1 MITHEFFMKHLGFSE
16 TQAKEIYLKI
26 KNHKFT
32 SNSGILRLNEDTL
45 LQKIEFYKNELDFSI
60 EQILSDF
67 RLLTYDT
74 VSFDEEEYENF
85 IKNKD
90 LESDIKSPTSI
101 RAKVKYFREELG
113 FENKHFKT
121 TMSIFSNELK
131 NTRRKV
137 EFFKKVLGFGAEQ
150 IRAMPWILNYSFE
163 TLLKKHEF
171 FTKQIGI
178 SNKKIIENPNLFS
191 LDCDSDSPHSVKNKI
206 KFYREFLGINI
217 NKIQTFPDLLTYD
230 TVSDESVLTSIRA
243 KMKFFKDT
251 LGYTNKQFQI
261 TPNIFYLDC
270 INEDENPSSIKS
282 KIKFYREVMGFENK
296 HFQLDPSVFA
306 YDTISDESSPTSVR
320 AKIKFYEE
328 EVGIGVDIIRE
339 NPILLHFDIVNE
351 NGTSVKF
358 KLKNLREIGIT
369 NEDIRENPRIL
380 STPALDIKDKYA
392 LWCSIFPDKR
402 FMKLRTWFM
411 TRVEKIY
418 ARYVYLAEDLQKT
431 DIRPNQLDFS
441 EKNFVSRFK
450 MSSDTLM
457 ERYPLDETIL
467 ADFYEKYNSLG
478 IQPPIVQD
486 KGEAFGK

>member
-1 MITHEFFMKHLGFSE
+1 MIIHEFFMKHLGFSE
-16 TQAKEIYLKI
+16 TQAKEIYFKI

-67 RLLTYDT
+67 RLLSYDT

-121 TMSIFSNELK
+121 TMSIFSNDIE
-131 NTRRKV
+131 NIRRKV
-137 EFFKKVLGFGAEQ
+137 KYYKEKIGFEPVHFRQIPCILNYDTETINKKLEFFKKELGFTG
-150 IRAMPWILNYSFE
+150 
-163 TLLKKHEF
+163 
-171 FTKQIGI
+171 KQLRDY
-178 SNKKIIENPNLFS
+178 PNLFS
-191 LDCDSDSPHSVKNKI
+191 LDCDSDKPNSLKNKV
-206 KFYREFLGINI
+206 KFYTEEMGLNLSQI
-217 NKIQTFPDLLTYD
+217 KTFPCLLSFD
-230 TVSDESVLTSIRA
+230 TTSDESVPTSIRA

-369 NEDIRENPRIL
+369 DEDIRENPRIL

-418 ARYVYLAEDLQKT
+418 ARYVYLAEDLHKT

-467 ADFYEKYNSLG
+467 TDFYEKYNSLG